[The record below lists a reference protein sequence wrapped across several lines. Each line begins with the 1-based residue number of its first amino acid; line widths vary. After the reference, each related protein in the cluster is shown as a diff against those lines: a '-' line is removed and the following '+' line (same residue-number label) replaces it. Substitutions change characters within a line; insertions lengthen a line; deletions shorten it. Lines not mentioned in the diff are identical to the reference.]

1 MATCAGRWRVVAA
14 IAVCCMGIATCKS
27 WQVQEEPLPEVFADQ
42 ELKEIRVTL
51 PSGERVAVRSP
62 TLVGDSLIGFGE
74 PRQSGGRD
82 RIAIAQSNV
91 RNVEIKVTSAG
102 KTTALVV
109 GVGIGVVLV
118 AAAIA
123 EAVED
128 DPPPRPTTTFSCPL
142 VYSWDGREWYLDSGT
157 FGGAIMAPL
166 ARSDVDNLEH
176 ARSHEGVLRLRLTNE
191 LDEVDFVDAI
201 EVLAADHDPNVS
213 VSPGADG
220 RLYTLGSSVP
230 ATNANDYDGREVLS
244 RVRER
249 DGWSW
254 ESMVYR
260 RDQSSSEKNRD
271 GIELE
276 FPMPEHAASARL
288 ILDAHNTP
296 WAAYLIGEYVRAH
309 GRDTRRWYSDLEA
322 EPERARQLGERFMLE
337 AFLEVKVL
345 TPEGW
350 ATQGFAWEAGPEVVK
365 RQVIPLDLSA
375 VVGEAVRVRLEAP
388 PSFWFVDHVAID
400 YSPERTI
407 ALQTLT
413 PRQALDRDGGNVR
426 DLLATVDDRYY
437 EMVKGDEAELIFDV
451 PPVPKGQAR
460 SYLLRSTGWYKIN
473 SPETG
478 EPDVELLRMIEREL
492 GAIARIAVARQNAA
506 IEMWTDE

>member
-1 MATCAGRWRVVAA
+1 MMVCDGRWRVVAA
-14 IAVCCMGIATCKS
+14 STFLCLAIATCKS
-27 WQVQEEPLPEVFADQ
+27 WRMQPGLPDGLADE

-51 PSGERVAVRSP
+51 ADGRKTTIHSP
-62 TLVGDSLIGFGE
+62 TIVGDSLIGFG
-74 PRQSGGRD
+74 PVKSGRSRD
-82 RIAIAQSNV
+82 RIAVAQSDV
-91 RNVEIKVTSAG
+91 ISSEIRVTSAG

-109 GVGIGVVLV
+109 GVGVGVILV
-118 AAAIA
+118 ASAIA
-123 EAVED
+123 EDEPAA
-128 DPPPRPTTTFSCPL
+128 PTTTGQFSCPL
-142 VYSWDGREWYLDSGT
+142 VYSWDGDEWRLDSGT

-176 ARSHEGVLRLRLTNE
+176 ARSHGGVLRLRLTNE

-201 EVLAADHDPNVS
+201 EVLAVNHDSGVT

-230 ATNANDYDGREVLS
+230 ATHASDYDGREVLS
-244 RVRER
+244 RVEER

-254 ESMVYR
+254 ESMVYK
-260 RDQSSSEKNRD
+260 RDQSSTEENRD
-271 GIELE
+271 GIEVE
-276 FPMPEHAASARL
+276 FPRPGRAASARL

-309 GRDTRRWYSDLEA
+309 GRDTERWYAALEA
-322 EPERARQLGERFMLE
+322 EPERARQLGERFVRE
-337 AFLEVKVL
+337 AFLEAKVL

-350 ATQGFAWEAGPEVVK
+350 VTQGFAWEAGPEVVK

-375 VVGEAVRVRLEAP
+375 VVGETVRVRLEAP
-388 PSFWFVDHVAID
+388 PSFWSVDYVAID
-400 YSPERTI
+400 YSPEHAITVH
-407 ALQTLT
+407 TLA
-413 PRQALDRDGGNVR
+413 PKQALDRDGGDVR

-451 PPVPKGQAR
+451 PLVPEGQVQ
-460 SYLLRSTGWYKIN
+460 SYLLRSTGWYEID
-473 SPETG
+473 SPGTG
-478 EPDVELLRMIEREL
+478 DPDTELLRMIEWEP

-506 IEMWTDE
+506 IEMWMDE

>member
-1 MATCAGRWRVVAA
+1 MAS
-14 IAVCCMGIATCKS
+14 CKS
-27 WQVQEEPLPEVFADQ
+27 WRTQPGSLPDVLAHEELNDDR

-51 PSGERVAVRSP
+51 SSGEKVTVRSP
-62 TLVGDSLIGFGE
+62 TIVGDSLVGLGPRKEIGA
-74 PRQSGGRD
+74 SD
-82 RIAIAQSNV
+82 KLAIAQSDV
-91 RNVEIKVTSAG
+91 RNVEIRVTSVA

-109 GVGIGVVLV
+109 GVGFGVLLV
-118 AAAIA
+118 ASAIA
-123 EAVED
+123 AAAD
-128 DPPPRPTTTFSCPL
+128 DPPESTGDFTSCPL
-142 VYSWDGREWYLDSGT
+142 VYSWDGREWQLDSGT

-201 EVLAADHDPNVS
+201 EILAVDHDPGVS

-230 ATNANDYDGREVLS
+230 ATNASDYDGREVLS
-244 RVRER
+244 RVTER

-260 RDQSSSEKNRD
+260 RDLSSAEENRD
-271 GIELE
+271 GIEVE
-276 FPMPEHAASARL
+276 FPRPERAASARL

-309 GRDTRRWYSDLEA
+309 GRDTRHWYAALEA
-322 EPERARQLGERFMLE
+322 EPERARQLGERFVRE

-345 TPEGW
+345 TSEGW
-350 ATQGFAWEAGPEVVK
+350 MTQGFAWEAGPEVVK
-365 RQVIPLDLSA
+365 RQVIPLDLST
-375 VVGEAVRVRLEAP
+375 VVGETVRVRLEAP
-388 PSFWFVDHVAID
+388 PSFWLVDYVAID
-400 YSPERTI
+400 YSPEHTI
-407 ALQTLT
+407 TVHTLA
-413 PRQALDRDGGNVR
+413 PRQALGRDGGDVR

-451 PPVPKGQAR
+451 PLVPEGEAR

-473 SPETG
+473 SPGTG
-478 EPDVELLRMIEREL
+478 EPDVELLRMVEQEP